1 MEHNINYEL
10 TTKIELIN
18 EFSYGVYNRL
28 LNYVLEKGLK
38 ESKNLYSNLLATFKD
53 MLSTDLE
60 SLEDEE
66 LEKILLYWKTMDHY
80 VKEITA
86 KKQVA

>member
-10 TTKIELIN
+10 TAKIELIN

-60 SLEDEE
+60 PLEAEE

-80 VKEITA
+80 VKEITS